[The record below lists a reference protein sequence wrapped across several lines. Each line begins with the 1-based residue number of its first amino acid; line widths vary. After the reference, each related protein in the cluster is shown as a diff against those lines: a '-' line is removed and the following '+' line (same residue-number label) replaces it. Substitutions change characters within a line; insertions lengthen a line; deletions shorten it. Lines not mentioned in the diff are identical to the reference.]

1 VQALAGTPS
10 RDKTCARRGGSAAAG
25 VERALIERTLATLNA
40 GGIGRNDRVA
50 IVLPNGPEM
59 AACFMACASGVASAP
74 RQMEELRAVGNL
86 ERLVALGDQFAAERD
101 EQRWRSAGQTM
112 QALAIHP
119 SIAALA
125 TGNAEV
131 GATYELATQLMAL
144 RSQEDLLPETAAER
158 QQLAEQRQQRW
169 EQQRRRLKAIADDM
183 AAEMVARTTSTAG
196 DISRSARLILI
207 VAVAGALLGVATS
220 LALLVVLRTYFLSP
234 LLAVADYLAGLNRP
248 ASPDTVLPR
257 PNSHEMAAIA
267 AAASGLAEARQ
278 ALEVM
283 ALHDRLTGLANRY
296 ALEARLEQSIASAR
310 RHGNRL
316 AVLFMD
322 LDRFKSI
329 NDSLGHDSGDEL
341 LKAVAQRLTACVRDA
356 DTVARLGGDEF
367 ILVLNDIDEPG
378 SVASLAQKLIEATE
392 RPVLVAGHEL
402 NTSAS
407 IGISLFPDDGGERG
421 QLMKNADI
429 AMYHAKSAGRGNYQ
443 FFNAAMNEAVT
454 ERLRLELALRRAL
467 EQREFLL
474 HFQPQLDLA
483 SGRITGVEALI
494 RWQRDQELVPPATFI
509 PLAEESGLIVTIGE
523 WVLLS
528 ACETLAGWRRQGLGE
543 VQMAVNLSA
552 RQLRQPGL
560 AGQVAR
566 LLERF
571 ALPPELLE
579 LEITES
585 AAMEDPEATIRN
597 LRSLK
602 DLGVRLAIDDFGT
615 GYSSLAYL
623 KLFPIDRLK
632 LDRTFVKDIETDP
645 NDAAICAATIGLA
658 HMLNLT
664 LIAEGVETPA
674 QQAFLQRLGC
684 DALQGYLCS
693 RPLARDAAAALIG
706 RPCPQTSAA

>member
-1 VQALAGTPS
+1 VSL
-10 RDKTCARRGGSAAAG
+10 RRLGVWLVAAT
-25 VERALIERTLATLNA
+25 ALILVGAALFIAAITLPVIGLAER
-40 GGIGRNDRVA
+40 G
-50 IVLPNGPEM
+50 
-59 AACFMACASGVASAP
+59 GVASGP

-86 ERLVALGDQFAAERD
+86 ERLVALGDQFAAEQD

-125 TGNAEV
+125 TGHVEV
-131 GATYELATQLMAL
+131 AATYELAARLMAL
-144 RSQEDLLPETAAER
+144 RSQEAELAETAAER
-158 QQLAEQRQQRW
+158 QELSRQRQELWDGQRT
-169 EQQRRRLKAIADDM
+169 RLKAIADAI
-183 AAEMVARTTSTAG
+183 AADMVARTTGTAS

-207 VAVAGALLGVATS
+207 TAVVGALLGVAAS
-220 LALLVVLRTYFLSP
+220 LALLLVLRTYFLSP
-234 LLAVADYLAGLNRP
+234 LLAVADYLSGLNRP
-248 ASPDTVLPR
+248 AGAGTPLPR
-257 PNSHEMAAIA
+257 ANSHEMAAIA
-267 AAASGLAEARQ
+267 AAAGSLAEARQ

-310 RHGNRL
+310 RHGKRL

-322 LDRFKSI
+322 LDRFKAI
-329 NDSLGHDSGDEL
+329 NDSLGHDRGDEL

-378 SVASLAQKLIEATE
+378 SVANLAQKLIEATE
-392 RPVLVAGHEL
+392 RPVLVAEQTLG
-402 NTSAS
+402 TSVS
-407 IGISLFPDDGGERG
+407 IGISLFPDDGDERG

-443 FFNAAMNEAVT
+443 FFNASMNEAVT
-454 ERLRLELALRRAL
+454 ERLRLEMALRQAL
-467 EQREFLL
+467 ERREFLL

-494 RWQRDQELVPPATFI
+494 RWQRGQELVPPATFI
-509 PLAEESGLIVTIGE
+509 PLAEESGLIVAIGE

-528 ACETLAGWRRQGLGE
+528 ACETLAAWRRQGLGE

-571 ALPPELLE
+571 VLPPGLLE

-645 NDAAICAATIGLA
+645 NDAAICAATVGLA
-658 HMLNLT
+658 HMLNLQ
-664 LIAEGVETPA
+664 LVAEGVETPA
-674 QQAFLQRLGC
+674 QLTYLQGLGC

-693 RPLARDAAAALIG
+693 HPLPGAAAAALIG
-706 RPCPQTSAA
+706 RPCPQAAA

>member
-1 VQALAGTPS
+1 VTTLPPVPPGRQVSLRRLGVWLVAATALVIVGAALFIAAITLPVIGL
-10 RDKTCARRGGSAAAG
+10 AERG
-25 VERALIERTLATLNA
+25 
-40 GGIGRNDRVA
+40 
-50 IVLPNGPEM
+50 
-59 AACFMACASGVASAP
+59 GVASAP

-101 EQRWRSAGQTM
+101 EQRWRAAGQTM

-169 EQQRRRLKAIADDM
+169 DQQRRHLKAIADDM

-248 ASPDTVLPR
+248 ASPDIALPR

-310 RHGNRL
+310 RHGQRL

-378 SVASLAQKLIEATE
+378 SVASLAQKLIDATE

-494 RWQRDQELVPPATFI
+494 RWQREQELVPPATFI
-509 PLAEESGLIVTIGE
+509 PLAEESGLIVAIGE

-528 ACETLAGWRRQGLGE
+528 ACETLANWRRQGLGD

-571 ALPPELLE
+571 ALPPALLE

-645 NDAAICAATIGLA
+645 NDAAIGAATIGLA
-658 HMLNLT
+658 HMLNLK

-693 RPLARDAAAALIG
+693 RPLAREAAAALIG
-706 RPCPQTSAA
+706 RPCPQSAAA